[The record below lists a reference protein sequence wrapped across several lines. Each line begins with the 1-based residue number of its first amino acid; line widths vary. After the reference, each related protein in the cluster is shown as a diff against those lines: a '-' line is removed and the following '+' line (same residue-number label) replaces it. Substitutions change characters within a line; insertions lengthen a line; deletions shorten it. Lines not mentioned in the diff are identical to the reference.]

1 MFQLDNLSHI
11 QDLLHHSRSIAV
23 VGFSPKKVR
32 PSNMV
37 GQYLI
42 DTGYTVFPVN
52 PGQSEICGRKCYPN
66 LAAVSQSI
74 DIVVIFRKSSAVMP
88 IVEEAVAV
96 GAKAVWMQQGIINEQ
111 AAEFAEKAGLS
122 VVMDRCI
129 KIDHQNIQRPK
140 GLS

>member
-1 MFQLDNLSHI
+1 MFQFDNLTYI
-11 QDLLHHSRSIAV
+11 QDLLQRSRSIAV

-42 DTGYTVFPVN
+42 DAGYTVFPVN
-52 PGQSEICGRKCYPN
+52 PGQNEICGLRCYPN
-66 LAAVSQSI
+66 LSAISQSI

-88 IVEEAVAV
+88 VVEEAVV
-96 GAKAVWMQQGIINEQ
+96 IGAKVVWMQQGIINEQ
-111 AAEFAEKAGLS
+111 AAELAKKAGLS

-129 KIDHQNIQRPK
+129 KIDHQNIQRQ
-140 GLS
+140 